1 MRALPE
7 FLRHA
12 ELELVVSHL
21 GATRARGPGRLPTHR
36 DVQISKRLQREPP
49 NAPGKPV
56 PHVASTS
63 QHRRLR
69 EPSLVGPAVP
79 TVYSSAPVC
88 AALTRRLA
96 MQGVTLSRALE
107 Q

>member
-49 NAPGKPV
+49 NVPGKPV